1 MEHTLP
7 QELKVTK
14 SMLYKLPVPPLYM
27 HTLIFHSD
35 LSAVQHR
42 DGAANAGD
50 LGHRAR
56 AAGPQSPGLPLL
68 QLGQMQ
74 VSEE

>member
-1 MEHTLP
+1 
-7 QELKVTK
+7 
-14 SMLYKLPVPPLYM
+14 M
-27 HTLIFHSD
+27 HTLIFLSD